1 MLASESGERVRGE
14 LRLSVPPA
22 PVCARWTQ
30 SFIWSPFSP
39 VLVWLRVPGD
49 AAPPKKADRL
59 LPAGVFGF
67 LDLWT
72 IDQGLLAGV
81 GGVEGGGAAA
91 DWTLRVSMP
100 PP

>member
-1 MLASESGERVRGE
+1 MLASESEERVRGE
-14 LRLSVPPA
+14 LHLSVPPA
-22 PVCARWTQ
+22 PLCSRWTHT
-30 SFIWSPFSP
+30 SCIWSPLSP

-72 IDQGLLAGV
+72 VDQGLLAGV
-81 GGVEGGGAAA
+81 GGVEGRGVAA
-91 DWTLRVSMP
+91 D
-100 PP
+100 